1 MPVFLHAADIHL
13 DSPLLGLDRHEGAP
27 ADAIRGATRSAFDR
41 LVQTAIDRRV
51 DFVVIAGD
59 LYDGDW
65 NDCNTG
71 LYFTN
76 RMVRLREAGIKAYL
90 IRGNHDAA
98 NRMTKSLRLPD
109 NVTMLS
115 VDAPQTITLDDLGVA
130 IHGQGFATRAVT
142 DDLSTNYPAAIPGMF
157 NLGLLHTS
165 ADGREGHERYAPC
178 SIEGLKRKGY
188 DYWALGHIHAREILS
203 REDEPPIVFPG
214 NVQGRH
220 ARETGAKG
228 CLIVSV
234 ERGRAVSEFV
244 PLDVVRWERLRVDV
258 SGANNLN
265 DVLERFADEL
275 ERAVAA
281 AEDRL
286 LAVRVELSGACVAH
300 DRLTSRR
307 GVTIAEIRNEAMRAG
322 ADRVWVE
329 KVEFATRPLR
339 ERRKPADDAFEGP
352 IEVLS
357 EMIQQYRN
365 DSASLAEL
373 AAELDDLRDKLPA
386 ELVERDDDPIAPRDP
401 KDVLAKLDEIEGLL
415 RDRLFADAENE

>member
-27 ADAIRGATRSAFDR
+27 AEEIRRATRSAFDR

-71 LYFTN
+71 LYFTS
-76 RMVRLREAGIKAYL
+76 RMVRLRDEGIKAYV

-98 NRMTKSLRLPD
+98 NRMTKSLRLPE

-142 DDLSTNYPAAIPGMF
+142 DDLSTNYPASISGMF

-203 REDEPPIVFPG
+203 SDPPIIFPG

-228 CLIVSV
+228 CLIVSI
-234 ERGRAVSEFV
+234 ERGRAVTEFV
-244 PLDVVRWERLRVDV
+244 PLDVVRWERLRVDA
-258 SGANNLN
+258 SGANDLD
-265 DVLERFADEL
+265 DVLTRFAGEL

-286 LAVRVELSGACVAH
+286 LAVRVEIFGTCEAH
-300 DRLTSRR
+300 DRLASRR
-307 GVTIAEIRNEAMRAG
+307 GVTIAEIRNKAMDAG

-329 KVEFATRPLR
+329 KVEFATAPVRV
-339 ERRKPADDAFEGP
+339 RRKPADDALEGP
-352 IEVLS
+352 IEVLL

-365 DSASLAEL
+365 DSASLDEL
-373 AAELDDLRDKLPA
+373 STELGDLREKLPA
-386 ELVERDDDPIAPRDP
+386 DLVERDDDPIAPDDP
-401 KDVLAKLDEIEGLL
+401 GYMLAKLAEIEDLL
-415 RDRLFADAENE
+415 RDRLFAEADNE

>member
-13 DSPLLGLDRHEGAP
+13 DSPLLGLDRHDGAP
-27 ADAIRGATRSAFDR
+27 AEAIRGATRSAFDR

-71 LYFTN
+71 LYFTS
-76 RMVRLREAGIKAYL
+76 RMIRLREAGIKAYL

-109 NVTMLS
+109 NTTMLS

-142 DDLSTNYPAAIPGMF
+142 DDLSTNYPAAIPCMF
-157 NLGLLHTS
+157 NLGILHTS

-188 DYWALGHIHAREILS
+188 DYWALGHIHARENLS
-203 REDEPPIVFPG
+203 RDDEPPIIFPG

-228 CLIVSV
+228 CCVVSI
-234 ERGRAVSEFV
+234 ERGRAEVEFV
-244 PLDVVRWERLRVDV
+244 PLDVVRWVRMRVDV
-258 SGANNLN
+258 SGANELD
-265 DVLERFADEL
+265 DVLARFGGEL
-275 ERAVAA
+275 ERGVAA

-286 LAVRVELSGACVAH
+286 LAIRVELFGPCAAH
-300 DRLTSRR
+300 DSLASKR
-307 GVTIAEIRNEAMRAG
+307 GTAIAEIRNEAMRAG

-329 KVEFATRPLR
+329 KVKFATRPLR
-339 ERRKPADDAFEGP
+339 ARGKSSDDSLEGP
-352 IEVLS
+352 AEVLL
-357 EMIQQYRN
+357 EMIQRYRT
-365 DSASLAEL
+365 DASSLTEL
-373 AAELDDLRDKLPA
+373 ASELDDLRHKLPA
-386 ELVERDDDPIAPRDP
+386 ELVQRDDDAIAPRDP

-415 RDRLFADAENE
+415 RDRLFADAENV